1 MTGTQD
7 RAPRDAATREAIT
20 VAVLCRADEPALE
33 RTLRSLEDAALRLGC
48 DGREVEF
55 AICVN
60 GPAGSGA
67 ALAAAQAM
75 VARHAPGSVRVLVD
89 ARADKARAW
98 NLVRA
103 ICRTP
108 LIAFCDAD
116 VDVPPDALAK
126 LAATLDAL
134 PGVLLASARQVPVF
148 GPFASEGDAG
158 AARRAT
164 LVARAAAIPYRFDF
178 QVVGGRL
185 YLMRAAAVECMPEGL
200 LLEDGWLS
208 ARLGNDA
215 LRTVHDAEVR
225 FHPPTTLADYFRERM
240 RTEAGKLQ
248 IRDERREE
256 GRSQQPIARYRW
268 REMAAALGPA
278 DLPLVAVNLGVRFA
292 ARALAEL
299 AGRRGRRVAWSP
311 IASSKPHP
319 TPVASSKP
327 QLTEVP

>member
-1 MTGTQD
+1 MSD
-7 RAPRDAATREAIT
+7 APSTSPRGDALRDAVT

-33 RTLRSLEDAALRLGC
+33 RTLRSLEDAATRLATA
-48 DGREVEF
+48 GREVDF
-55 AICVN
+55 AVCVN
-60 GPAGSGA
+60 GVAGSGA
-67 ALAAAQAM
+67 ALAAAQAL
-75 VARHAPGSVRVLVD
+75 VARQTPGTARVIVD

-103 ICRTP
+103 TCTTP

-116 VDVPPDALAK
+116 VEVAPDALRK
-126 LAATLDAL
+126 LVAALDAA

-148 GPFASEGDAG
+148 EPFASEAGVAG
-158 AARRAT
+158 ARSAT

-185 YLMRAAAVECMPEGL
+185 YVMRTSAVERMPEGL

-248 IRDERREE
+248 IRDQRRSD
-256 GRSQQPIARYRW
+256 GRAARPIARYRW
-268 REMAAALGPA
+268 SEMFAGLGPA
-278 DLPLVAVNLGVRFA
+278 DVPLVAVNLGVRFA

-299 AGRRGRRVAWSP
+299 AARRGRSIAWSP

-319 TPVASSKP
+319 T
-327 QLTEVP
+327 EVP